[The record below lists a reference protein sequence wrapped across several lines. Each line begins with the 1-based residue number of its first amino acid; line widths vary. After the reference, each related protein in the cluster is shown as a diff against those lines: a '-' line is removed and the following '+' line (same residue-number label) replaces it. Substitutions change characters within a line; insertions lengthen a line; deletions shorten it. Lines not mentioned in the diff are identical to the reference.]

1 MFFLVL
7 KASDAENAKR
17 HVVCVCARLLWYCLV
32 VGATLGAAAWC
43 GGLAMRIWLRF
54 LDLVFPRTAVTSCI
68 CAALLPGGHAPRLVL
83 LGELAWCTHR
93 ARRWCKQRDAVE
105 VQVPCKPSSWYV
117 LSACHVHGLCFSPWQ
132 ARPGGGCLLRV
143 SDRESCRIPAGR

>member
-17 HVVCVCARLLWYCLV
+17 HVVCVCAFALVLPCCGSHPGGCCLV
-32 VGATLGAAAWC
+32 WWFGNEDLASFSGPGVPTDCCHLLHLRCSSARGARSPPGPAWGA
-43 GGLAMRIWLRF
+43 RVVH
-54 LDLVFPRTAVTSCI
+54 D
-68 CAALLPGGHAPRLVL
+68 
-83 LGELAWCTHR
+83 R